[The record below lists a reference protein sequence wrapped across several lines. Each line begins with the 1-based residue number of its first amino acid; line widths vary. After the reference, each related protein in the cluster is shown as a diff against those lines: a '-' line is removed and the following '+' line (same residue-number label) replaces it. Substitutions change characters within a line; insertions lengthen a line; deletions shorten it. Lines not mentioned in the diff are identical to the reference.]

1 MRKIKSPFTG
11 GNARLRTE
19 KVSIEFRGEIYSVKR
34 AYYVCED
41 TGIDFTTTELDEENM
56 EAVYGQYRDKYGI
69 PSPSEITAM
78 RENYGLPAS
87 AMSKVLGLGVN
98 QYGQYEAGVIPTVSV
113 GRLLSLAAKPDNMR
127 HMLLDSRGTFSEK
140 EYSKYFNAFES
151 SRVSGSYETFE
162 IGVNRFESA
171 WECLPSVHLVANKLQ
186 PMKKSRKESYLDFKS
201 LGYAC

>member
-1 MRKIKSPFTG
+1 MTDIKSPFTG
-11 GNARLRTE
+11 GNVRLCTE
-19 KVSIEFRGEIYSVKR
+19 RVSLEFRGETYTVDR

-41 TGIDFTTTELDEENM
+41 TGIDFTTTELDEKNM

-69 PSPSEITAM
+69 PSPSEITAI

-87 AMSKVLGLGVN
+87 AMSKVLGLGIN

-113 GRLLSLAAKPDNMR
+113 GRLLSLAAKPNNMR
-127 HMLLDSRGTFSEK
+127 RMLLDSRGVFSEK
-140 EYSKYFNAFES
+140 EYSKYFKAFES
-151 SRVSGSYETFE
+151 SCVSGSYETFE

-171 WECLPSVHLVANKLQ
+171 RECLPSVHLLASKLQ
-186 PMKKSRKESYLDFKS
+186 PVKKSRKESYFEFKS